1 MSKTSLALHNL
12 RGFVIL
18 NVLAFHSFI
27 AYIVSQPASPLP
39 FDSPPYGW
47 TANPIVDSHRWL
59 GFDLICAFEFLCL
72 MQLMFLLSGLF
83 VWPSLRRK
91 GAKTFLQDRLL
102 RVGVPFVLGVS
113 VLMPLAYYPVYR
125 VTAVDP
131 GWSAFWSHWTA
142 LPFWP
147 GGPMWFL
154 WFLLALNIAAAGMYR
169 LAPRSGEFL
178 ARLAAKSAADPGR
191 FFIALVAV
199 LALAFFW

>member
-91 GAKTFLQDRLL
+91 GAKTFLHDRLL
-102 RVGVPFVLGVS
+102 PVGVPFVLCVS
-113 VLMPLAYYPVYR
+113 VLMRPPAYPAYR
-125 VTAVDP
+125 VTAVVP
-131 GWSAFWSHWTA
+131 GWSACWSHWSPLRVCPA
-142 LPFWP
+142 
-147 GGPMWFL
+147 
-154 WFLLALNIAAAGMYR
+154 
-169 LAPRSGEFL
+169 
-178 ARLAAKSAADPGR
+178 
-191 FFIALVAV
+191 
-199 LALAFFW
+199 